1 MEEASITKHVVLDKP
16 ARISHKS
23 QKWQSKLLP
32 WLVALPTLLI
42 LLFIYLSTKQLNDFS
57 KDVGNYK
64 TSEIDK
70 LVSNIPD
77 KNSILGENIKNNNFL
92 QYYMTVKMEEQL
104 VNKRYTQGG
113 SLLLARLYAQYLGF
127 ITGMILAIVGS
138 VFIIAKIKEAETK
151 FDASVEG
158 KTLSFASTSPGVIFA
173 FLGTIL
179 MIITITSHN
188 QIQVTDSPTYLNTGQ
203 SVIATPVDSAIDKTD
218 SSMANSH
225 PEDN

>member
-1 MEEASITKHVVLDKP
+1 
-16 ARISHKS
+16 
-23 QKWQSKLLP
+23 LLM
-32 WLVALPTLLI
+32 
-42 LLFIYLSTKQLNDFS
+42 LLFIYLSTKQLNEFS
-57 KDVGNYK
+57 ADVGNYK

-70 LVSNIPD
+70 LVSSVPD
-77 KNSILGENIKNNNFL
+77 KNSILGENIKNNDFL
-92 QYYMTVKMEEQL
+92 KYYVTVKMEEQL

-151 FDASVEG
+151 FDASIQG
-158 KTLSFASTSPGVIFA
+158 KTLSLASTSPGIIFA

-188 QIQVTDSPTYLNTGQ
+188 QIQVTDSSTYLNGGQ
-203 SVIATPVDSAIDKTD
+203 SLTRMSSDSTADKIDST
-218 SSMANSH
+218 MANSH